1 MQKHF
6 RCVPGFIKTA
16 DRQFPPKFTAK
27 YIRFSDSEITGK
39 LAGNQSWCFQNGVFT
54 LQRKKKNYHLSPRQ
68 LNNELSKCEV
78 WCNIDCFRHSWRVD
92 WHVQSSVL
100 CSMSNELI
108 MNFKTK
114 SSHHS
119 GKNVS
124 EKTIKSWTKKYHTY
138 EIFSYI
144 LGGTIYSITQPWKVS
159 PQSSILIWLG
169 TAKAIVQHWE
179 WL

>member
-1 MQKHF
+1 MCPISKKKQTGHSDFFFFCINLLPANVSSLVKQRIWVFTQFKILKISIKTNLQRNKTQKHF

-27 YIRFSDSEITGK
+27 YIQFSDSEITGK

-100 CSMSNELI
+100 CSTSNLE
-108 MNFKTK
+108 
-114 SSHHS
+114 
-119 GKNVS
+119 
-124 EKTIKSWTKKYHTY
+124 WTHY
-138 EIFSYI
+138 EF
-144 LGGTIYSITQPWKVS
+144 QNQK
-159 PQSSILIWLG
+159 
-169 TAKAIVQHWE
+169 
-179 WL
+179 